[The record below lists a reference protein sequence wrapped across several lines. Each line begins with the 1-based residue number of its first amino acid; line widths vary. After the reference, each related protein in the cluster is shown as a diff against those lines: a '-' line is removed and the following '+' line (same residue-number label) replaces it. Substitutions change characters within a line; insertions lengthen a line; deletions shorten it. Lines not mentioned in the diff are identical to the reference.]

1 MRFVLV
7 MLSTFLLTGCATMM
21 GTPETNKAACGVW
34 KDISW
39 SKKDT
44 DQTIGEIKVN
54 NARRDGY
61 CQGAK

>member
-7 MLSTFLLTGCATMM
+7 TLLILPLTNCASLM
-21 GTPETNKAACGVW
+21 GTPATNKSACGVW

-44 DQTIGEIKVN
+44 DQTIGEIKIN
-54 NARRDGY
+54 NARREAY
-61 CQGAK
+61 CI